1 MRQAITARYER
12 ALRDLAENLGQ
23 AEELADRLAH
33 FAGLLRG
40 FPPDPGGLP
49 LEMYPSLGQVRR
61 ALQGRTATVEAVW
74 DAWRA
79 LPADA
84 QDGQPSPQGALE
96 VKTKDWN

>member
-40 FPPDPGGLP
+40 FPPDPEGLP
-49 LEMYPSLGQVRR
+49 LEMYPSLGQIRR
-61 ALQGRTATVEAVW
+61 ALQGRTATVDAAW
-74 DAWRA
+74 DEWRA

-84 QDGQPSPQGALE
+84 QDCQPSPQEALE
-96 VKTKDWN
+96 ATTKDGN

>member
-1 MRQAITARYER
+1 MGQATTARYER

-23 AEELADRLAH
+23 AEELVDRLAY

-40 FPPDPGGLP
+40 FPPDPEGPP

-61 ALQGRTATVEAVW
+61 VLEGRTATVEAAW
-74 DAWRA
+74 DEWRA

-84 QDGQPSPQGALE
+84 QDGQPSPQEALE
-96 VKTKDWN
+96 ATTKDGN